1 MTRRIFILF
10 IVLFASEASY
20 YSFAQQ
26 TTTAELLNSNAV
38 TSEQRSAEPIS
49 IRDTIALGDSVIVI
63 HTVCA
68 PICSSHVRVFDKEGK
83 EIGILKAPFQS
94 PFPEAYILDGK
105 ILWRD
110 NDNFDYTPCL

>member
-1 MTRRIFILF
+1 MKRIIIFFIALF
-10 IVLFASEASY
+10 LNVASY

-26 TTTAELLNSNAV
+26 TTTAEQLNSNAV
-38 TSEQRSAEPIS
+38 ASEQRSAEPIS

-83 EIGILKAPFQS
+83 EIGRLRPPFKS
-94 PFPEAYILDGK
+94 TFPEAYVEEGK
-105 ILWRD
+105 LLWRD
-110 NDNFDYTPCL
+110 NDTNDYTPCP